1 MSKINR
7 FAGVY
12 EFITAA
18 RLGSFSAAA
27 LSLGVTRS
35 ALGKSIG
42 RLETRLGA
50 RLFHRSTRRLSL
62 TSDGQTFLT
71 ACSGILSEF
80 ETAENAVGSG
90 VPDVRGR
97 LRIDLPLAF
106 GRMHAMPVIMELLR
120 THPELSITASFT
132 DRRIDIVEEGVDL
145 ALRIGL
151 PPDTNEVVARQIGL
165 QKLVICGSPD
175 YFSRHSLPLAQDD
188 IATHR
193 CIVGRRNRASS
204 TWLLKD
210 YSGKHQRLPVT
221 ADYEL
226 GDGQS
231 MLEAALMG
239 LGLAQLPTWLAG
251 EQLKSGL
258 LIPVLKKVEPD
269 PVPIV
274 AVWPTSRHTPVRVR
288 TVVDALH
295 DSFLSQPVMSGE

>member
-42 RLETRLGA
+42 RLEMRLGA

-97 LRIDLPLAF
+97 LRIDLPSAF
-106 GRMHAMPVIMELLR
+106 GRMHAMPVIMDLLR
-120 THPELSITASFT
+120 THPDLTITASFT
-132 DRRIDIVEEGVDL
+132 DRRIDIIEEGVDL

-151 PPDTNEVVARQIGL
+151 PPDTNEVRARQIGL
-165 QKLVICGSPD
+165 QKLVVCGSPD
-175 YFSRHSLPLAQDD
+175 YFARFSTPLTQDE
-188 IATHR
+188 ITAHR

-204 TWLLKD
+204 SWLFKD
-210 YSGKHQRLPVT
+210 TSGQHQRIPVT

-231 MLEAALMG
+231 MLEATLSG

-251 EQLKSGL
+251 NELNEGL
-258 LIPVLKKVEPD
+258 LIPVLEKISPD

-274 AVWPTSRHTPVRVR
+274 AIWPASRHTPVRVR

-295 DSFLSQPVMSGE
+295 DSFLAQPVISGQ